1 MSTDN
6 DRFLSTY
13 IDNGWAQKLDKSL
26 IPNIENLVEAQASPP
41 FDPNREYTLP
51 WFSGMDGIAWN
62 EDVSGPVTSV
72 TQLLEDPDLKGKVG
86 VWNSMGDTL
95 GLVMLENGDDPAK
108 VTDETFD
115 RALAVIQKAQDAGQI
130 RRFYGNDYAQPLA
143 RGDLAASMAWSGDIL
158 NLGDP
163 KIKWGIAEKGG
174 IIWTD
179 NMLVPLGG
187 SVPTASTYMN
197 FVYDPKIAAEL
208 ALGANY
214 ISSVKGVKDEAS
226 NLNPDAAA
234 NTLASRPTTCSRRC
248 TRTTRRCSPTRTTK
262 RGGWRSRASK
272 PTQMGSFLHRHK
284 GLTPYLLLAPGILWL
299 AIFFAIPLGFLG
311 YQSLQSGLFPNFEF
325 TWEFSNFSDGIRDYH
340 EQFVRSF
347 VYAGIATLACF
358 VLAFPLVY
366 WIAFRAGPWRNLF
379 LLFIIAPFF
388 VTYLVRTLAWLNI
401 LADEG
406 PVVGLLRDLHVLG
419 PDGRLLATTFAVSR
433 ASPTTSS
440 PSWPYRSTS
449 RSSRSTHACSRRQRI
464 STRLLLRPSFG

>member
-1 MSTDN
+1 MNPRLTRQEVLRRGAAGGALLAFPSLLAACGGGGGDGGGSGELKDVLNFSNWELYIDTPDTRKAAGLTGPTTLEQFTAETQIKVNYFEDVISNSEYFATVQGRLRQGQGIDRDIIVSTDN

-26 IPNIENLVEAQASPP
+26 IPNIANLVDPQASPP
-41 FDPNREYTLP
+41 FDPDREYTLP

-62 EDVSGPVTSV
+62 EDVTGPVTSV

-108 VTDETFD
+108 VTDESFD

-179 NMLVPLGG
+179 NMLIPLGG

-214 ISSVKGVKDEAS
+214 ISSAKGVKEEAS

-234 NTLASRPTTCSRRC
+234 NTLAFPTDDMLSQMYQND
-248 TRTTRRCSPTRTTK
+248 PAMFANPDYEK
-262 RGGWRSRASK
+262 R
-272 PTQMGSFLHRHK
+272 
-284 GLTPYLLLAPGILWL
+284 WL
-299 AIFFAIPLGFLG
+299 AVQGK
-311 YQSLQSGLFPNFEF
+311 
-325 TWEFSNFSDGIRDYH
+325 
-340 EQFVRSF
+340 
-347 VYAGIATLACF
+347 
-358 VLAFPLVY
+358 
-366 WIAFRAGPWRNLF
+366 
-379 LLFIIAPFF
+379 
-388 VTYLVRTLAWLNI
+388 
-401 LADEG
+401 
-406 PVVGLLRDLHVLG
+406 
-419 PDGRLLATTFAVSR
+419 
-433 ASPTTSS
+433 
-440 PSWPYRSTS
+440 
-449 RSSRSTHACSRRQRI
+449 
-464 STRLLLRPSFG
+464 